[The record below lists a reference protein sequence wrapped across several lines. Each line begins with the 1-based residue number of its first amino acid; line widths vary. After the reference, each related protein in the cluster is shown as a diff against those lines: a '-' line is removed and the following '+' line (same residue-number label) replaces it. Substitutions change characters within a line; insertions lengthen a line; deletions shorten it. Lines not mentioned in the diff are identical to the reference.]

1 MTDNDLNALYQKAL
15 RVREH
20 ILRMSTKGGAFTG
33 AAFSCTDLLVYLYSR
48 FMNISCYN
56 LNDPDRDYLF
66 LSKGH
71 AVPAL
76 YGTLAEVGIL
86 DHTRLANHL
95 NIDDDIYWHPNHN
108 ISGVEFHSG
117 SLGHI
122 LPVAT
127 GVALDCKMS
136 GARNCVTVI
145 LGDGEL
151 NEGSNWEACLFAAAR
166 RLDNLI
172 IVVDRNRFQANM
184 RTERLVPLDPLEEK
198 FNSFRLSAVTID
210 GHDFS
215 DMDETFPRIPFDLG
229 RPSVVIAETL
239 RGKGLPKI
247 ECRADRWFCNFT
259 EDEIGPSLDELRV
272 SMHKELMSKT
282 SGIRL

>member
-1 MTDNDLNALYQKAL
+1 
-15 RVREH
+15 
-20 ILRMSTKGGAFTG
+20 
-33 AAFSCTDLLVYLYSR
+33 
-48 FMNISCYN
+48 MNISCRN
-56 LNDPDRDYLF
+56 LDDPDRDYLL

-86 DHTRLANHL
+86 DHARLKNHL
-95 NIDDDIYWHPNHN
+95 TIDDDIYWHPNRN
-108 ISGVEFHSG
+108 VPGVEFHSG

-136 GARNCVTVI
+136 GGRNRVTVV

-215 DMDETFPRIPFDLG
+215 EMADTFSRIPFDLN

-247 ECRADRWFCNFT
+247 ESRADCWFCNFM
-259 EDEIGPSLDELRV
+259 EDEIGPSIDELTAR
-272 SMHKELMSKT
+272 MALELMSKT
-282 SGIRL
+282 SGVSL